1 MNKPFQTV
9 HYTAAGG
16 VVIDGKGER
25 VLLLVR
31 PARDEVRLP
40 KGHVD
45 NDETA
50 AETAV
55 REVIEE
61 AGYDDLAIVADLGEQ
76 LVVFSLDDRPVRRE
90 EHYFLMRALSH
101 RQVMRPFED
110 EQQFVPI
117 WATWEEARDSLTF
130 AAEQEWLRRAQQ
142 ALPQVL

>member
-16 VVIDGKGER
+16 VVMDGKGER

-45 NDETA
+45 NYETA
-50 AETAV
+50 EEAAL

-61 AGYDDLAIVADLGEQ
+61 AGYDDLEIVADLGEQ
-76 LVVFSLDDRPVRRE
+76 LVVFSLDDRQVRRE
-90 EHYFLMRALSH
+90 ERYFLMRVLSH
-101 RQVMRPFED
+101 RQCLRPLED
-110 EQQFVPI
+110 EQQFFPTWV
-117 WATWEEARDSLTF
+117 TWEEALHSLTY
-130 AAEQEWLRRAQQ
+130 AAEQEWVRRAQQ
-142 ALPQVL
+142 ARPPAS